1 MTRSS
6 GQFGADGWLIG
17 ARRAPSPNADERPAG
32 MTVDLVVIHAMSL
45 PPEQYGTGDPE
56 RLFTNTLD
64 FDAHP
69 FFDELRALRVSA
81 HFLIARDGVMTQFVS
96 TDARAWHAGVS
107 AFAGRTKCNDFS
119 IGIELEGCD
128 ADSFTGVQY
137 ARLGELIGA
146 VRLRYPDVT
155 SDRIVGH
162 SDIAPGR
169 KTDPGPHFDWG
180 QLRALI
186 DGQHAH

>member
-1 MTRSS
+1 MTRGF
-6 GQFGADGWLIG
+6 GQFDAEGWLLG
-17 ARRAPSPNADERPAG
+17 AKRARSPNADARPVG
-32 MTVDLVVIHAMSL
+32 TIVDLVVIHAMSL

-69 FFDELRALRVSA
+69 FFDALRDLRVSA
-81 HFLIARDGVMTQFVS
+81 HFLIARDGAITQFVS
-96 TDARAWHAGVS
+96 TDCRAWHAGVS
-107 AFAGRTKCNDFS
+107 AFAGRTQCNDFS

-128 ADSFTGVQY
+128 TDSFEAAQY
-137 ARLGELIGA
+137 AQLRELVGA

-169 KTDPGPHFDWG
+169 KTDPGPHFDWD
-180 QLRALI
+180 QLRAPI
-186 DGQHAH
+186 DA